1 MPNRSPSNRARGG
14 FTLIEVLVATLFM
27 VVVIPV
33 ALNAMRVASMAG
45 EAAQRKLVAARI
57 ANGKLNELKV
67 TNQLLNGG
75 QRGVV
80 WENGVAYTWTQKS
93 EFWNS
98 DSVSRMT
105 LGTVMVEFSVAGRHC
120 NVELSTLAP
129 PLNR

>member
-1 MPNRSPSNRARGG
+1 MPKPGASNRARGG

-80 WENGVAYTWTQKS
+80 WENGVAYTWSQRS
-93 EFWNS
+93 EFWNA
-98 DSVSRMT
+98 DPVSRMT
-105 LGTVMVEFSVAGRHC
+105 LGTVVVEFSVAGRHC

-129 PLNR
+129 PLTQ